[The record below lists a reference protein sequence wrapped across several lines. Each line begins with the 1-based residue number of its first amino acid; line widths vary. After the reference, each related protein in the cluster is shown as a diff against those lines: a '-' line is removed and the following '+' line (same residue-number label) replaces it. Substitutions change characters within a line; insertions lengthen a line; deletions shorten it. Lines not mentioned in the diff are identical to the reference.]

1 MPILVSFT
9 DGTSD
14 LYDATHTYIDEEKNL
29 LKLKKEAND
38 SKGGVLGKIF
48 ESEHVATINMDNMK
62 SYEFVGGK
70 NGR

>member
-14 LYDATHTYIDEEKNL
+14 LYDATHTFVDEEKNL

-38 SKGGVLGKIF
+38 SGGGLLSGVF
-48 ESEHVATINMDNMK
+48 NSEHVATINMDNMK

-70 NGR
+70 